1 MTSFD
6 KLLKMKNLHK
16 TIIVVA
22 ALTAGCCSASF
33 AQSPEHRQ
41 EVMELLR
48 EDPTRSVN
56 LHHNYEAPSK
66 IVDTPAPKGYKPF
79 YVSHYGRHGSRYH
92 YTADYMDRPLAVLDS
107 LDAHGLLTEEGR
119 AVLNDLNAIKQA
131 HDGQI
136 GYLTHK
142 GAAQHLAI
150 AERLCHRCPE
160 IFRQNDRKEVYCVST
175 GVQRCIQSMA
185 NFCGQVA
192 REYPELHIT
201 MDAGDRFTRYL
212 CNTEGVPAVGKREK
226 FVMDSVLIANLD
238 PSRLLSS
245 LTTSPEAAV
254 KFMKNGPEKFFADV
268 VWGGGIG
275 QCLDIED
282 PYVYRHFT
290 LDELYAIWAYND
302 VNYYNVMNGT
312 VENRRSKDL
321 IGARILS
328 DIIEKADAAVAGN
341 DHAADLRFGH
351 DTGLAPTFSTLR
363 VKGLEKERKMADA
376 IDGVWYGFRGMPM
389 ASNLQMIFYR
399 NKKGDVL
406 VKILR
411 NEVETTIPALKAV
424 SGPYYRWDDLRGF
437 IVDQIDG
444 LDF

>member
-1 MTSFD
+1 MR
-6 KLLKMKNLHK
+6 NLYK
-16 TIIVVA
+16 YLIA
-22 ALTAGCCSASF
+22 AAFTTGCCLVTF
-33 AQSPEHRQ
+33 AQSPEHRR
-41 EVMELLR
+41 EVMELLK

-92 YTADYMDRPLAVLDS
+92 YTFGYMDSPIAVLDS
-107 LDAHGLLTEEGR
+107 LYAHDLLTDEGNS
-119 AVLNDLNAIKQA
+119 VLNDLTVLRKA
-131 HDGQI
+131 HDGQL

-142 GAAQHLAI
+142 GAAQHQDI
-150 AERLCHRCPE
+150 SRRLYERCPE
-160 IFRQNDRKEVYCVST
+160 VFCQKDRKEIYCVST
-175 GVQRCIQSMA
+175 DVQRCIQSMA
-185 NFCGQVA
+185 NFCVQIA
-192 REYPELHIT
+192 RENPELHLT
-201 MDAGDRFTRYL
+201 MDAGERFKRYL
-212 CNTEGVPAVGKREK
+212 CNTDGVPGVGKREA
-226 FVMDSVLIANLD
+226 FVMDSVLTANLD
-238 PSRLLSS
+238 PSRLLAAW
-245 LTTSPEAAV
+245 TTSPEEAV
-254 KFMKNGPEKFFADV
+254 KFMKHGPEKFFVDV
-268 VWGGGIG
+268 LWAGSIG

-282 PYVYRHFT
+282 PYVYRYFN
-290 LDELYAIWAYND
+290 LDELYALWAYND
-302 VNYYNVMNGT
+302 VRYYNFMNAT
-312 VENRRSKDL
+312 VENKRSRDL
-321 IGARILS
+321 VGARILS

-376 IDGVWYGFRGMPM
+376 IDGVWYGFRDMPM

-406 VKILR
+406 VKLLR